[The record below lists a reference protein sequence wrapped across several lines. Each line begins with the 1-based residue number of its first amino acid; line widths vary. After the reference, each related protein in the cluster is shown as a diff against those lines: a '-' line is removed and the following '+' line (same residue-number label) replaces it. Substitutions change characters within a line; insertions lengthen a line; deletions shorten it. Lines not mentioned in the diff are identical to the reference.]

1 MPAPDRPP
9 LDGDDLHDTIRE
21 LAGDRDREARLLQA
35 AQKAAAEVK
44 AQLDADA
51 DARNARDQR
60 LRDALRKWGA
70 SEFGTVDAFC
80 VEVAGRTGHTVAHVK
95 NDLTYPKGGNA
106 LDAAVKLFRERAGES
121 EREGAERPALPEA
134 A

>member
-1 MPAPDRPP
+1 MPVPDRPP
-9 LDGDDLHDTIRE
+9 SDGADLHDTIRE
-21 LAGDRDREARLLQA
+21 LAADRDREARLLHA
-35 AQKAAAEVK
+35 AQKAASEVK

-51 DARNARDQR
+51 DARDARDQR

-80 VEVAGRTGHTVAHVK
+80 VEVARRSGYTVAHVK

-106 LDAAVKLFRERAGES
+106 LDEAVELFRQRTS
-121 EREGAERPALPEA
+121 EADRPALSEA